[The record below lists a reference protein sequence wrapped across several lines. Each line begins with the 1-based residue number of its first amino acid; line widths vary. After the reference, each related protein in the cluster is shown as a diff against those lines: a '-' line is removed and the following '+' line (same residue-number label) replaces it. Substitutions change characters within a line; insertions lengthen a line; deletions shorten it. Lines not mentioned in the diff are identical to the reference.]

1 MLRLMALGVA
11 VSIALMPQG
20 GAAQRFEYAV
30 GATEGEAHATADR
43 RCRDVGAAARVHMF
57 LHNAAAFECVGP
69 GRAADDR
76 PPGLAD
82 GPL

>member
-1 MLRLMALGVA
+1 MTDTAIFLGTGKNQRL
-11 VSIALMPQG
+11 
-20 GAAQRFEYAV
+20 YAF